1 VAWQDELR
9 RLDEELA
16 AGRLSAEEYR
26 QLRDA
31 LLASQGR
38 AGQQTGQQTGQQA
51 GQQAGQPADAS
62 PAAPSTG
69 EQPAAEQQQPA
80 AGGSPFP
87 PPFKWDSSDSTQVMP
102 ATRGNAESDTTQ
114 VVQGQAAQQGE
125 DADRTQVVPHSASQQ
140 PMQQQPMHQQMQQGP
155 PPLGYSAPSWQ
166 QVGDQGQ
173 HAPPWAGQDLPPIGQ
188 EPTWLRQGPEV
199 FDSGGKSST
208 GMILAVVA
216 LVLVVLLGAGAV
228 YWFGFRDSGGNTP
241 PAASSTTQPSP
252 TTTTVVKPDGPFV
265 ELDGQILVN
274 DTYTMA
280 DAAKVNRPSKT
291 EVQTLTEAGT
301 ETVAGYVTESDDI
314 RTGIWTFTPKSG
326 VAAQTLL
333 EAIDQLYRNAK
344 YQELPG
350 VASGVRARHL
360 AGAQDGSTPTAY
372 RAHYLHDGVVV
383 RVEAYGSDADAVEQ
397 KFTELLG
404 RQLDDYPVS

>member
-1 VAWQDELR
+1 MAWQDELR

-38 AGQQTGQQTGQQA
+38 AN
-51 GQQAGQPADAS
+51 QPAEAL
-62 PAAPSTG
+62 PGAPSTG

-80 AGGSPFP
+80 AGSPFP

-102 ATRGNAESDTTQ
+102 ATPGNAESDTTQ
-114 VVQGQAAQQGE
+114 VVQGQATQQGE

-140 PMQQQPMHQQMQQGP
+140 PMQQQPMQQPMQQQPMQQGP

-228 YWFGFRDSGGNTP
+228 YWFGFRDRDGNTP
-241 PAASSTTQPSP
+241 PASNTTTQPSP

-280 DAAKVNRPSKT
+280 DAAKANRPSKT

-301 ETVAGYVTESDDI
+301 ESVAGYVTESDDI

-333 EAIDQLYRNAK
+333 EAIDQLYRNAR

-383 RVEAYGSDADAVEQ
+383 RVEAYGSDAAAVEQ